1 MKTKSISPWTVMVG
15 IAALV
20 ITLAVQAQDPQRA
33 NRFLPGG
40 GRGPAMSEATAAGT
54 GPEARVGRPGRPG
67 RGGGG
72 PGSPLMAALD
82 VNKDGVLD
90 AAEIAHAAEVLQALD
105 QDGDGVLT
113 LAEICPRPGGPGMGP
128 GKGRGQGQ
136 GQGQGPRGGGRQ
148 GGGPRDGSGPNCP
161 LAEAPAE

>member
-1 MKTKSISPWTVMVG
+1 MKTNNLSQWSVILG
-15 IAALV
+15 IAALGV
-20 ITLAVQAQDPQRA
+20 TLAVQAQDSQRP

-40 GRGPAMSEATAAGT
+40 GRGPAVSEAAAAGT
-54 GPEARVGRPGRPG
+54 VPEARPGRQGRPG

-72 PGSPLMAALD
+72 PGSPLIAALD

-90 AAEIAHAAEVLQALD
+90 ASEIAHAAAALQALD

-113 LAEICPRPGGPGMGP
+113 VAEFCPRPGGPGMGP

-136 GQGQGPRGGGRQ
+136 GHRGGGRQ